1 MITEKSQRRLEQ
13 QSDDTG
19 QRLMTTS
26 TNFGSHLDAHRFERL
41 IDAIADY
48 AIYML
53 DPNGVVV
60 SWNLGAERLKGYR
73 AEEITGQHFS
83 RFYTKADRASNLP
96 ERALEVAS
104 STGRFEAEGWRV
116 RKDGTLFWANVVI
129 DAIRDEAGELIGFA
143 KITRDITERREA
155 QIALQ
160 DAQLQRAHAQK
171 MEALGQLTGGVA
183 HDFNNLLMV
192 VSGHIYAIKNRIGDD
207 PKMQRAVAAIE
218 TAAER
223 GSALTRQLLS
233 FSRRQ
238 TFTPTVVDLAE
249 LIETVGTMLESA
261 VDALIGIDV
270 EIDPGTWPILVDAG
284 ELELALVNIVLN
296 ARDAM
301 PGGGRLAMDAANV
314 FLSRRD
320 TISGVEGEF
329 VALRL
334 TDSGV
339 GIPPDMLNKIFDPFF
354 TTKPVGK
361 GTGLGLS
368 QVYGFAHQGG
378 GTVTV
383 DSVLGLGTT
392 VTLYLPRAKEEA
404 ATQESVM
411 ASRGGGMVL
420 LVEDN
425 PDVAEVS
432 VSMLEQAG
440 YVARHA
446 ANAEEALAM
455 LESSEF
461 DLVISDIV
469 MPGRYDGLELAR
481 LLREKKPGLPVLL
494 VSGYADEVGE
504 ASREFTVLRKPF
516 RFSQLSRSVA
526 RVMASP

>member
-378 GTVTV
+378 G
-383 DSVLGLGTT
+383 
-392 VTLYLPRAKEEA
+392 
-404 ATQESVM
+404 
-411 ASRGGGMVL
+411 MVL